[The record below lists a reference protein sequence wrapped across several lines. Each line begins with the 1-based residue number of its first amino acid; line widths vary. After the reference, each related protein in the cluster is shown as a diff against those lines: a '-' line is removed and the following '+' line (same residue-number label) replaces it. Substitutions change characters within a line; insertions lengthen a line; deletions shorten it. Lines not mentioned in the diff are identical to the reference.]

1 MCVLFSTM
9 EKFYFTTEQLE
20 NTPSTKDGI
29 FIDDEIKYRVKIA
42 TFLQALGEK
51 LKTPQLCINTAIV
64 FVKRFF
70 MYHSMKK
77 CDKHKI
83 SLAALFLAC
92 KSENSLVKLE
102 QMVHYYLKFVFPYKK
117 YGVNSQ
123 EFKEELES
131 LKFNEFLILMTLGFQ
146 VVIEHPHLHIVK
158 HASLISVS
166 KDVIKLAYFTAS
178 KSLHLTSLCL
188 QYTPKIVA
196 CFSIHLAALKFQV
209 KIPDVENN
217 QPWFSLIEKNMTH
230 KLLDD
235 LTESYLVLFE
245 NHQPWYSVAKKM
257 TAIQAPKLNLNLSI
271 GITTTKLS
279 ADILDESSIH
289 QSKNSILHSSLDGS
303 LKNLSKNDEIGMSST
318 LNNLQLK
325 FNNHVTYFSTP
336 NRDILQTLLRHNENE
351 NHLQSPIFSRDN
363 LLLSSFDDN
372 RHFSSS
378 HQNNHS
384 TPKITS
390 IPLNYQHHH
399 HHQLT
404 PVMKKDKMD
413 EICPKEN
420 YQPRRNFLKNL
431 ESSNIDNLTNS
442 NHERSIFQNYFS
454 DHHQSKGLNSEIRD
468 IWQPFLPQINPDFQ
482 KNEKCKKM
490 SIKRQSYDLNDSIM
504 NKRRCL
510 FNVDTF
516 QSITPQYKFNFFQ
529 P

>member
-1 MCVLFSTM
+1 M

-29 FIDDEIKYRVKIA
+29 FIDDEIKYRVRIA

-92 KSENSLVKLE
+92 KSENSSVKLE
-102 QMVHYYLKFVFPYKK
+102 QMIQYYLKFVSPYKK
-117 YGVNSQ
+117 HGVNSE
-123 EFKEELES
+123 EFKEELEC
-131 LKFNEFLILMTLGFQ
+131 LKFNEFLILMTLGFE
-146 VVIEHPHLHIVK
+146 VIIEHPHLHIVK
-158 HASLISVS
+158 NASLFRVS

-188 QYTPKIVA
+188 QFTPKIVA

-209 KIPDVENN
+209 KIPDVEKN

-235 LTESYLVLFE
+235 LTESYSELFE
-245 NHQPWYSVAKKM
+245 NHEPWSSVAKKM
-257 TAIQAPKLNLNLSI
+257 TEIQAPKLNLNLSI
-271 GITTTKLS
+271 GITRKQLS
-279 ADILDESSIH
+279 SDLLDESSILNE
-289 QSKNSILHSSLDGS
+289 SKNQNLHSSLNAS
-303 LKNLSKNDEIGMSST
+303 QKNLSKNNETGMSST

-336 NRDILQTLLRHNENE
+336 NREILQTLLRHNEKE
-351 NHLQSPIFSRDN
+351 IHLQSPIFSTINYLESRNN
-363 LLLSSFDDN
+363 LLLSSFDEN
-372 RHFSSS
+372 LHFSSS
-378 HQNNHS
+378 QNNHS

-390 IPLNYQHHH
+390 IPFNYN
-399 HHQLT
+399 HQLT

-431 ESSNIDNLTNS
+431 ETSNIDHLINS
-442 NHERSIFQNYFS
+442 NHEGANYFS
-454 DHHQSKGLNSEIRD
+454 DHQSKGINYNSEIRE
-468 IWQPFLPQINPDFQ
+468 IWQPFLPQINHDFK
-482 KNEKCKKM
+482 KNERCQKM

-510 FNVDTF
+510 SNVDTF
-516 QSITPQYKFNFFQ
+516 QSTTPQYKFNFFQ